1 MFQRS
6 TQWLHFTLLF
16 SITFI
21 SIMGLS
27 YSFPS
32 HAQSTALPDNI
43 RGALCLVR
51 ADEQIVLVNEKIT
64 GKFSLPGGGIS
75 PHEPASAA
83 AEREA
88 WEETGLVVTAK
99 SVIGYT
105 DTAVI
110 FDCVSDSELVAYEFQ
125 NREGGYVL
133 PIWFAPHYGVETNS
147 AMLIDPNRVNAS
159 QYRYPEQ
166 WNAIR
171 KIFAI
176 ASEQPALYL
185 EDLINAA
192 PVFHQREIELI
203 QKIQNSISSLP
214 EPLSNII
221 ESIIITGDIFGQSW
235 LILILF
241 PLLFS
246 CVKKQTAIK
255 VMFVF
260 VCTSLLALVA
270 RQGFSLP
277 APYAY
282 FPELQR
288 LPDVGLSFP
297 NIAITLWVSCSL
309 VLMSS
314 LKWLDWNKFS
324 ALIFTIGVWFGLSQ
338 LCAGVT
344 YFSDIVV
351 GAILGVLIAWHVERL
366 ERKPEID
373 LGKLLSSKGLWCGMA
388 LICLILTMIWPQ
400 PIFTQ
405 WLGATVTIAVVFCL
419 PGSSFSFEGR
429 SLVPLVIS
437 IGLMTVSSFAL
448 NYLKMQLNY
457 SSLYILIVDMLRF
470 PLMVS
475 VWLFVYMSCLKRPKV
490 R

>member
-1 MFQRS
+1 MFQRA
-6 TQWLHFTLLF
+6 TQWLHFILLF
-16 SITFI
+16 SITVI
-21 SIMGLS
+21 SIVGLS

-75 PHEPASAA
+75 PHEPASVA

-105 DTAVI
+105 GTAVI
-110 FDCVSDSELVAYEFQ
+110 FDCVSDSELVAYEFRNQ
-125 NREGGYVL
+125 EGGYVL

-159 QYRYPEQ
+159 QYRYAEQ
-166 WNAIR
+166 WDAIR

-185 EDLINAA
+185 DDLVDAA

-203 QKIQNSISSLP
+203 QKIQNSVSLLP
-214 EPLSNII
+214 EPLSNIVG
-221 ESIIITGDIFGQSW
+221 SIIVTGDIFGQSW

-241 PLLFS
+241 PVLFS
-246 CVKKQTAIK
+246 CVQKKTAIK
-255 VMFVF
+255 IMFVF
-260 VCTSLLALVA
+260 VSTSLLTLVA

-282 FPELQR
+282 LPELQR
-288 LPDVGLSFP
+288 LPEVGLSFP
-297 NIAITLWVSCSL
+297 NMVITLWVSCSL
-309 VLMSS
+309 VLLSG
-314 LKWLDWNKFS
+314 LKLLDWNKFS
-324 ALIFTIGVWFGLSQ
+324 AMIIMIVVWFGLSQ
-338 LCAGVT
+338 VYAGVT

-351 GAILGVLIAWHVERL
+351 GAILGILIAWHVERL
-366 ERKPEID
+366 ERKPDID
-373 LGKLLSSKGLWCGMA
+373 LDKLLSSKGLWSGIA
-388 LICLILTMIWPQ
+388 LICLILTVIWPQ

-405 WLGATVTIAVVFCL
+405 WLSTIIVITVILSL
-419 PGSSFSFEGR
+419 PRNMFKFEDR
-429 SLVPLVIS
+429 SLIPLVGS
-437 IGLMTVSSFAL
+437 IGLMIISLFLLNHLKAQLSFSSIYALIIETV
-448 NYLKMQLNY
+448 
-457 SSLYILIVDMLRF
+457 RF
-470 PLMVS
+470 PAMIVIWLIFYLNRFS
-475 VWLFVYMSCLKRPKV
+475 VKRI
-490 R
+490 